1 MINES
6 PRVTASSVEAEFE
19 ITGPVEGVRCF
30 LRSQTDQLWRDC
42 KPVWSIA
49 LCTSLPGTIQEIQ
62 IYTFNEKLE
71 AVVVQ

>member
-49 LCTSLPGTIQEIQ
+49 LCTSCLPGAIHRNSLYQRVGR
-62 IYTFNEKLE
+62 LSM
-71 AVVVQ
+71 

>member
-30 LRSQTDQLWRDC
+30 LRSQMDQLWRDC
-42 KPVWSIA
+42 KPVWSTYQTPFKIFHF
-49 LCTSLPGTIQEIQ
+49 Q
-62 IYTFNEKLE
+62 
-71 AVVVQ
+71 